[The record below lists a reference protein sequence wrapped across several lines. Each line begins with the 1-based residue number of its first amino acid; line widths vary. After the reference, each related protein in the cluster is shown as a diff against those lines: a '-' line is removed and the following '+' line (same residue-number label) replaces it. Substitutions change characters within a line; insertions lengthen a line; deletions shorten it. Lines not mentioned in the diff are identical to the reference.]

1 MVVLLG
7 LKTRW
12 PALCLSLL
20 MSGHAVA
27 GGDVHVRGYYRSNG
41 TYVQPHYRSAP
52 DGVFSNNWTTLGNVN
67 PYTGEAGHLAAPP
80 AHNGQAS
87 EQVPADTDR
96 SPTRP
101 VRSAAPT
108 NALVAPKS
116 SVSPTVGSERSH
128 SSTTGSVGTSSRTV
142 VAKPHESTKSRTH
155 VQPVVLGNY
164 QVEASQQIANR
175 IRALG
180 YTVDPKGMSLS
191 DLLDVESR
199 LRTTQ
204 RLKALGY
211 DANWKAS
218 SLNTMLDVES
228 RILAARRLRSLGHNV
243 DWQQRTLMQ
252 MIDEESRITSSQ
264 RLARKGILIDW
275 RQHSLTDLLRLEMST
290 AAAKPGY

>member
-20 MSGHAVA
+20 LSGHAVA

-101 VRSAAPT
+101 VRSVAPT
-108 NALVAPKS
+108 NSLTAPIS
-116 SVSPTVGSERSH
+116 SASPTAGSERSP
-128 SSTTGSVGTSSRTV
+128 STANGAAGSPSRPV
-142 VAKPHESTKSRTH
+142 VAKPHGSTKSWTP
-155 VQPVVLGNY
+155 VQSVGLENY
-164 QVEASQQIANR
+164 QVEASQETANR

-180 YTVDPKGMSLS
+180 YTVDPRGMSLAE
-191 DLLDVESR
+191 LLDVESR
-199 LRTTQ
+199 LRTAQ
-204 RLKALGY
+204 RLKAMGY
-211 DANWKAS
+211 DADWKAS
-218 SLNTMLDVES
+218 SLMTMLDVES

-252 MIDEESRITSSQ
+252 MIDEESRISSSQ
-264 RLARKGILIDW
+264 RLARKGISIDW

>member
-1 MVVLLG
+1 MVLSC

-12 PALCLSLL
+12 PALCLSFLL
-20 MSGHAVA
+20 SGHAVA

-41 TYVQPHYRSAP
+41 TYVQPHYRSAS

-101 VRSAAPT
+101 VRSVAPT
-108 NALVAPKS
+108 NVLAAPKS
-116 SVSPTVGSERSH
+116 SVSPTVGSERSP
-128 SSTTGSVGTSSRTV
+128 SSANGAVGSPSRTL
-142 VAKPHESTKSRTH
+142 VAKPHRSLKSWTP
-155 VQPVVLGNY
+155 VQPVGLENY
-164 QVEASQQIANR
+164 QIEASQQTANR

-180 YTVDPKGMSLS
+180 YIVDLRGMSLAG
-191 DLLDVESR
+191 LLDVESR
-199 LRTTQ
+199 LRTGQ

-211 DANWKAS
+211 DSNWRAS
-218 SLNTMLDVES
+218 SLITMLDVES
-228 RILAARRLRSLGHNV
+228 RILAARRLRSLGRNV
-243 DWQQRTLMQ
+243 DWQQCTLMQ

-264 RLARKGILIDW
+264 RLARKGISIDW
-275 RQHSLTDLLRLEMST
+275 RQHSLSDLLRLEMST
-290 AAAKPGY
+290 AVAKP